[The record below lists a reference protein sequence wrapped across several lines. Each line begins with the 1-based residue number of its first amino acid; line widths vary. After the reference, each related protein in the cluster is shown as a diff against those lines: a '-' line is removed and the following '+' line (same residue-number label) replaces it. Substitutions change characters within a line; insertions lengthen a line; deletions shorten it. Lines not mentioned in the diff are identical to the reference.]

1 MRNPYKKRK
10 TILKMVENDPGVGFL
25 DIQKETGYGN
35 GVLSHHL
42 KMLESKNLIRI
53 LRAERKMWAF
63 PINSDPSEDVL
74 RIYLR
79 KETCQKILLLL
90 MRQNT
95 ATFSHICNEI
105 KKSPSTTSITLKT
118 LVENGLVKKIP
129 GFVVRYCLEDHDR
142 TVDIIS
148 KTKIS
153 KTDVLKDRFADT
165 FSYL

>member
-1 MRNPYKKRK
+1 MRNPNEKRK
-10 TILKMVENDPGVGFL
+10 TILKMVDNDPGVGFL

-42 KMLESKNLIRI
+42 KTLENNNLIRI
-53 LRAERKMWAF
+53 QRAERKMWAF
-63 PINSDPSEDVL
+63 PIDSDPSEDVL

-95 ATFSHICNEI
+95 ATFSYICNEI
-105 KKSPSTTSITLKT
+105 KKSPSTTSITLKM
-118 LVENGLVKKIP
+118 LVEQGLVKRIP
-129 GFVVRYCLEDHDR
+129 GFTVRYCLVDHDR
-142 TVDIIS
+142 TVDIVN
-148 KTKIS
+148 KAKIS